1 MDMAVKEATVVVV
14 VDFSVTAQEAVTR
27 QENPSN
33 QGPWGEMAPRMVVLE
48 AEEQLITQVGI
59 TVGVEADTLVGVVL
73 QIPEALNK
81 EAVVALSI
89 AVQINSTL
97 RVLVIPMAL
106 CASFERK
113 ELIQVIPSSFC

>member
-14 VDFSVTAQEAVTR
+14 VVFSVTAQEAITR

-33 QGPWGEMAPRMVVLE
+33 QVPREERAPRMVVLE

-73 QIPEALNK
+73 QITEALNK

-89 AVQINSTL
+89 AVQINSTS
-97 RVLVIPMAL
+97 RVSAILTA
-106 CASFERK
+106 
-113 ELIQVIPSSFC
+113 

>member
-1 MDMAVKEATVVVV
+1 MAVKEATVVVV
-14 VDFSVTAQEAVTR
+14 AVFSVTAQEVTR

-33 QGPWGEMAPRMVVLE
+33 QVPWEERAPRMVVLE

-89 AVQINSTL
+89 AVQINSTS
-97 RVLVIPMAL
+97 RVSAILTA
-106 CASFERK
+106 
-113 ELIQVIPSSFC
+113 